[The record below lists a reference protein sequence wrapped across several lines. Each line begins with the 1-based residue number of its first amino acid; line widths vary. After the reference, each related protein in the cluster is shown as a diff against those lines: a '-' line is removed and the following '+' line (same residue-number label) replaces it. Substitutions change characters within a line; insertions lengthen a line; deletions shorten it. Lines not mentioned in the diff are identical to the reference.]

1 MIRMSKLADYGTVVM
16 AQMAHEPE
24 RLQSTAEI
32 AAHTHLP
39 ATTVSKVLKLL
50 AKQVLVTAERGKHG
64 GYRLSRQPAQ
74 ISVAEIIDA
83 VDGHFG
89 LTECAA
95 VSGLCTFESS
105 CALRSHWR
113 RISQLV
119 RRAVESETLD
129 QMTAPGTRSLKRI
142 VPRRGE
148 RYK

>member
-16 AQMAHEPE
+16 AQMAHAPE
-24 RLQSTAEI
+24 RLQSTAQI
-32 AAHTHLP
+32 AAHTRLP

-50 AKQVLVTAERGKHG
+50 AKRVLVTAERGKHG

-83 VDGHFG
+83 VDGPFG

-95 VSGLCTFESS
+95 GSGLCTLESS
-105 CALRSHWR
+105 CALRSQWR

-119 RRAVESETLD
+119 RRAVESVTLD
-129 QMTAPGTRSLKRI
+129 QMALPGPSNLKRI
-142 VPRRGE
+142 MLRRGGAT
-148 RYK
+148 

>member
-16 AQMAHEPE
+16 AQMAHEPG

-32 AAHTHLP
+32 AAHTRLP

-50 AKQVLVTAERGKHG
+50 AKQVLVTAERGKRG

-74 ISVAEIIDA
+74 ISVAHIIDA
-83 VDGHFG
+83 VDGPFG

-95 VSGLCTFESS
+95 GSGLCTLESS
-105 CALRSHWR
+105 CALNRHWR

-119 RRAVESETLD
+119 RRVVESETLD
-129 QMTAPGTRSLKRI
+129 QMALTGTSNLKR
-142 VPRRGE
+142 VTLRRSGAT
-148 RYK
+148 

>member
-24 RLQSTAEI
+24 PLQSTAKI
-32 AAHTHLP
+32 PPHTPLP

-50 AKQVLVTAERGKHG
+50 AKQVLVTAERGKRG

-74 ISVAEIIDA
+74 ISVAHIIDA
-83 VDGHFG
+83 VDGPFG

-95 VSGLCTFESS
+95 GSGLCTLESS
-105 CALRSHWR
+105 CALNRHWR

-119 RRAVESETLD
+119 RGAVESVTLD
-129 QMTAPGTRSLKRI
+129 QLALRGTSDLKRI
-142 VPRRGE
+142 MLRRGGAA
-148 RYK
+148 